1 MKFIHAGDVHLG
13 NPFSG
18 LEGRLPE
25 ALKQMVHEAT
35 ITAFI
40 RLIDGAITESVDF
53 VLFPGDLYNAA
64 ENSAHIQSIVNQ
76 QFNRLLAA
84 KIPVYLSFGN
94 HDFEADRRQHLPWPA
109 NVIVF
114 SQQVETKSLT
124 VQGGQHVAITGFSY
138 QTQRQATRIIDDF
151 PQKNH
156 QFDYQ
161 IGMYHGSVGAD
172 GSPYAPFSVGDLL
185 SKNYDYWALGHIH
198 KRQTLNQRPFVGY
211 SGNLQGLNLT
221 ETGPKGYYLV
231 SDETGRLVP
240 TFVDVAPVVW
250 HEVTFN
256 DVVDELDLIQRAQ
269 KLCDDEVGFW
279 TINVSQKS
287 HPEFTSRIASG
298 LALEGLRANMAPN
311 VWIVRLNLIDD
322 YESAQISDTIDQQ
335 FWEESLVQL
344 MSSFEVND
352 YLPNQVPFFV
362 RDYFTTSAGKQLLRQ
377 RMTEL
382 ISERRRSH
390 EN

>member
-1 MKFIHAGDVHLG
+1 MKFIHAGDIHLG

-18 LEGRLPE
+18 LDGQLPGM
-25 ALKQMVHEAT
+25 LKETVHKAT

-40 RLIDGAITESVDF
+40 KLIDAAISESVDF

-64 ENSAHIQSIVNQ
+64 ENSAQIQSIVNQ
-76 QFNRLLAA
+76 QFNRLLEA

-94 HDFEADRRQHLPWPA
+94 HDFEADRRQHLPWPV
-109 NVIVF
+109 NVVVLP
-114 SQQVETKSLT
+114 QQVVTQSLT
-124 VQGGQHVAITGFSY
+124 IKSGKRVAITGFSY
-138 QTQRQATRIIDDF
+138 QTQQQATRIIDDF
-151 PQKNH
+151 PQKNR

-161 IGMYHGSVGAD
+161 IGMYHGSVGTE
-172 GSPYAPFSVGDLL
+172 GSSYAPFSVGDLL

-231 SDETGRLVP
+231 SDDTGRLVP
-240 TFVDVAPVVW
+240 TFVAVAPVVW
-250 HEVTFN
+250 HEVTF
-256 DVVDELDLIQRAQ
+256 DHVADELDLIQRA
-269 KLCDDEVGFW
+269 KTLSDDEVGFW
-279 TINVSQKS
+279 TIDISQTS
-287 HPEFTSRIASG
+287 DPEFISRITHG
-298 LALEGLRANMAPN
+298 LTLEGLRANMASN
-311 VWIVRLNLIDD
+311 VWIVRLNLIMD
-322 YESAQISDTIDQQ
+322 YQSAQINDVIDQQ
-335 FWEESLVQL
+335 FWENSLTQL

-362 RDYFTTSAGKQLLRQ
+362 RDYFMTSAGKHLLRQ

-382 ISERRRSH
+382 ISERRHLH
-390 EN
+390 ED

>member
-1 MKFIHAGDVHLG
+1 M
-13 NPFSG
+13 
-18 LEGRLPE
+18 
-25 ALKQMVHEAT
+25 
-35 ITAFI
+35 
-40 RLIDGAITESVDF
+40 
-53 VLFPGDLYNAA
+53 
-64 ENSAHIQSIVNQ
+64 
-76 QFNRLLAA
+76 LLLL
-84 KIPVYLSFGN
+84 V
-94 HDFEADRRQHLPWPA
+94 
-109 NVIVF
+109 
-114 SQQVETKSLT
+114 
-124 VQGGQHVAITGFSY
+124 SY

-221 ETGPKGYYLV
+221 ETGPKGIIWLV
-231 SDETGRLVP
+231 MRLVVCAYI
-240 TFVDVAPVVW
+240 VDVAPVVW

-279 TINVSQKS
+279 TINISQKN

-344 MSSFEVND
+344 IKKQSNNIYDPRDGSRYGGDLVVETADGDFCIARFGRTQSTLTITRLADQHELANPEEWLSNNLSPEQDLAQIKQISAFDLQKLLLNLGAVGSTKWLEAAINFDKQADNLFAQRSS
-352 YLPNQVPFFV
+352 
-362 RDYFTTSAGKQLLRQ
+362 GKRH
-377 RMTEL
+377 L
-382 ISERRRSH
+382 IKRSVH
-390 EN
+390 TN